1 MVRKA
6 VFDSLNLVSVSK
18 EDMKKVDIRQEK
30 PNFCPHLEENPEYD
44 TIPYMNVS
52 PFPFFFCSQIHPS
65 KAFLTSLRLPSTRL
79 GSMGKGRG
87 LRCGL

>member
-1 MVRKA
+1 MGQGRLWAVRKA

-18 EDMKKVDIRQEK
+18 EDMEKVDIHQEK

-52 PFPFFFCSQIHPS
+52 PFIFFFSNQIHPS
-65 KAFLTSLRLPSTRL
+65 KAFFTSLETTLYKT
-79 GSMGKGRG
+79 G
-87 LRCGL
+87 